1 MVYNIRGKKNDNCP
15 GKVKFIKE
23 TGEVQIY
30 EKYIKCNSYIECIYN
45 FVNKFKNISLNF
57 TENNVNKL
65 KLKICWGIKNSTI
78 EEIDYSIKLNNK
90 NMIVDVVSVKSEFL
104 NENRE
109 IEKREQNIIITG
121 DKDIINYLNKE
132 KGKQVGLDS
141 IFKNIPILDEKE
153 KNVILSCVLC
163 IKYTDSESLKKAFA
177 ILNINY
183 NLYPISV
190 TIDFNPSQIM
200 FKPY

>member
-1 MVYNIRGKKNDNCP
+1 MNIKLYQKYY
-15 GKVKFIKE
+15 
-23 TGEVQIY
+23 VQCFLIDS
-30 EKYIKCNSYIECIYN
+30 KCNSYIECIYN

-121 DKDIINYLNKE
+121 DKDTINYLNKE
-132 KGKQVGLDS
+132 KGKQVGLDC

-153 KNVILSCVLC
+153 KNAILAWVLC
-163 IKYTDSESLKKAFA
+163 IKYTDSESLKKSFA

-190 TIDFNPSQIM
+190 TIDFNASQIM

>member
-1 MVYNIRGKKNDNCP
+1 
-15 GKVKFIKE
+15 
-23 TGEVQIY
+23 
-30 EKYIKCNSYIECIYN
+30 
-45 FVNKFKNISLNF
+45 
-57 TENNVNKL
+57 
-65 KLKICWGIKNSTI
+65 
-78 EEIDYSIKLNNK
+78 
-90 NMIVDVVSVKSEFL
+90 MIVDVVSVKSEFL

-153 KNVILSCVLC
+153 KNVILACVLC